1 MHNGYNYRFPILN
14 IVAHTKLQLPQYL
27 LQHFPEYWLYKSQP
41 FSDIGYD
48 FAGNTTLKS
57 ICLIRIQTSI

>member
-41 FSDIGYD
+41 FSDI
-48 FAGNTTLKS
+48 
-57 ICLIRIQTSI
+57 